1 MAESN
6 EIAKKVRR
14 NPFIGTWFSRGKSE
28 FEARMG
34 KIDKAVAEAMIG
46 GVLHTVDFSM
56 YATRYLGADTTIEL
70 MQSSDTKK
78 VGITNVNNRKLEAST
93 YAFFTGMQLLAASP
107 SADTEE
113 AIKSAEYGKIDEV
126 IAGGELEIKQG
137 DKILY
142 PRSSNEVFRKN
153 GGDKNLTGYI
163 AFDCAKIFIPMTD
176 IIPTL
181 YLPKA
186 YNPSAET
193 PEHKSVRIIFHGIK
207 TNKA

>member
-1 MAESN
+1 MAE
-6 EIAKKVRR
+6 EISKKVRR
-14 NPFIGTWFSRGKSE
+14 NPFIGTWFTRGKSE

-34 KIDKAVAEAMIG
+34 KIDKAVADALIN
-46 GVLHTVDFSM
+46 GVLHTVDYSM
-56 YATRYLGADTTIEL
+56 YATRYLGAETTVEL

-93 YAFFTGMQLLAASP
+93 YAYLTGMQLLEATVSG
-107 SADTEE
+107 SSEE
-113 AIKSAEYGKIDEV
+113 D

-153 GGDKNLTGYI
+153 GGDKELMGYH

-186 YNPSAET
+186 YNLSGET
-193 PEHKSVRIIFHGIK
+193 PEHRAVRIKCICHSWKSVVL
-207 TNKA
+207 